1 MTMNGKISTWGNSL
15 ALRIP
20 RDYAQTLG
28 LSSDTPVTLELSQGG
43 LLIRPTRQRPSLDD
57 LLRGVTPELIGGEEE
72 WGQAQGQE
80 EW

>member
-28 LSSDTPVTLELSQGG
+28 LTSETVVTLELSHEG
-43 LLIRPTRQRPSLDD
+43 LMIRPVRQRPSLDD
-57 LLRGVTPELIGGEEE
+57 LLRGVTPELVGGEEE
-72 WGQAQGQE
+72 WGAAQGRE